1 MDKRRPHQTKIEV
14 ELEEET
20 QKLNDHIQ
28 RAHKKA
34 HSEWKSAKK
43 DAEDRVL
50 KTQNR
55 VKRDI
60 AAEEQRI
67 EQMKREAADSLSEK
81 RTMIEEH
88 LKQRRHKLEKELEKQ
103 ERDEIKKALEED
115 GKLEVQRKKAEDEVD
130 EEKRVADEWL
140 KSEKKLLR
148 GRMREAEHNARAQWE
163 HQMEAAV
170 KKELEHK
177 RRKREQRMLAQQREA
192 EEVMRQKDWERRQKR
207 KIGEEQQRAREQ
219 MRHRDRNSE
228 QTSARIVKAWMRYK
242 ADWKRIKERGELSF
256 SDIPWPTVQKPDHA
270 LDFTPGALRQLL
282 LSPHHSVGVPS
293 RDRLHSELRR
303 WRSTAFTASI
313 LPMVIALDKS
323 KVKLGAEFV
332 AQTLNKLLEG
342 ERASDNAGRSSR
354 AAQRPL
360 TSTSFVSYL

>member
-1 MDKRRPHQTKIEV
+1 MDKRRPRQTKIEV
-14 ELEEET
+14 ELEKEA
-20 QKLNDHIQ
+20 QILNDHIQ
-28 RAHKKA
+28 RARKTA
-34 HSEWKSAKK
+34 HSGWKSAKK
-43 DAEDRVL
+43 DAENRVF
-50 KTQNR
+50 KTQCR

-81 RTMIEEH
+81 RTMVEEY
-88 LKQRRHKLEKELEKQ
+88 LKQRRHELEEELEKQ
-103 ERDEIKKALEED
+103 ERDEIEKALEED

-148 GRMREAEHNARAQWE
+148 GRMQEAEHNARAQWE

-177 RRKREQRMLAQQREA
+177 RRKREQQMLVQQREA
-192 EEVMRQKDWERRQKR
+192 EEEMRQKDWEQSQRR
-207 KIGEEQQRAREQ
+207 KIREKQQQAREETRYQ
-219 MRHRDRNSE
+219 DRNSE
-228 QTSARIVKAWMRYK
+228 QTSARIVKAWMRYE

-270 LDFTPGALRQLL
+270 LDFTPRALRQLL
-282 LSPHHSVGVPS
+282 LSPYHSVGVPS
-293 RDRLHSELRR
+293 RDRLRSELRR

-313 LPMVIALDKS
+313 LPMVIASDES
-323 KVKLGAEFV
+323 KEKLGAEFV

-342 ERASDNAGRSSR
+342 E
-354 AAQRPL
+354 
-360 TSTSFVSYL
+360 